1 MKKLGLLCLIVTLLA
16 LPMSAMALEK
26 MSGEDLGGV
35 TGQAGVTIAFGGT
48 TTTTISFS
56 QLSWGDPD
64 GLASSACANSA
75 GWLVIDGDIVID
87 QIIADGQTLT
97 LDIGT
102 TGASACSDMADAVT
116 IPANTTFIAVGLPT
130 VTLSIDTPDTLA
142 ICLSTTAG
150 AMDSTLGLLNLNNLS
165 VTAGTPNTLYI
176 WAH

>member
-1 MKKLGLLCLIVTLLA
+1 MKKLIVSLVVGALLV
-16 LPMSAMALEK
+16 LPLSAMAMDAISNAEL
-26 MSGEDLGGV
+26 DGV
-35 TGQAGVTIAFGGT
+35 AGQAGVTIAFGGT
-48 TTTTISFS
+48 TTTTIAFS

-75 GWLVIDGDIVID
+75 GWLVIDGDITID

-142 ICLSTTAG
+142 ICLGTAAG
-150 AMDSTLGLLNLNNLS
+150 AMDGTLGLLNLNNLS

>member
-1 MKKLGLLCLIVTLLA
+1 MKKLIVSLVVGALLV
-16 LPMSAMALEK
+16 LPLSAMAMDAISNAEL
-26 MSGEDLGGV
+26 DGV
-35 TGQAGVTIAFGGT
+35 AGQAGVTIAFGGT

-64 GLASSACANSA
+64 GLAASACANSA
-75 GWLVIDGDIVID
+75 GWLVIDGDITID